1 MRSDDAGKLVL
12 RLGLGLGLIILV
24 HGISKLSGGVDFIS
38 GLLASHGLPPALA
51 YLVYVGEIVAPLLL
65 VVGLYS
71 RPAAWIVVIN
81 MVVAIGLAR
90 YKDMFVIGKAGGWAL
105 ELEGLLLIS
114 AVAVALLG
122 AGRFSLGG
130 SDNKLN

>member
-12 RLGLGLGLIILV
+12 RLGLGLIILP
-24 HGISKLSGGVDFIS
+24 HGISKLSGGVGFIS
-38 GLLASHGLPPALA
+38 GLLATHGAPPALA

-65 VVGLYS
+65 VLGIYS
-71 RPAAWIVVIN
+71 RLAAWIIVIN

-90 YKDMFVIGKAGGWAL
+90 YKDMFVIGKTGGWAL
-105 ELEGLLLIS
+105 ELEGLLLIA

-130 SDNKLN
+130 NDNRVN

>member
-1 MRSDDAGKLVL
+1 MMRSDDAGKLVL
-12 RLGLGLGLIILV
+12 RLGLGLIVLV
-24 HGISKLSGGVDFIS
+24 HGISKLSGGVGFIS
-38 GLLASHGLPPALA
+38 GLLALHGLPPAIA

-65 VVGLYS
+65 IVGLYS

-81 MVVAIGLAR
+81 MIAAIGLVR
-90 YKDMFVIGKAGGWAL
+90 YKDMFVISKTGGWAM

-130 SDNKLN
+130 SGNKLN